1 LPLQKY
7 NPFLQL
13 LEMKYICL
21 NINLTHM
28 ENEQKP
34 TNKTALYYGVIL
46 GIATILVSVIL
57 YAMGMHYD
65 QDWKQGTFSVLVVAI
80 IIFIG
85 VKKFRE
91 LNGGILSLGQA
102 IKTGL
107 GIALIGG
114 IISVIYS
121 FIFVNY
127 IEPDFLTKL
136 AEIQEQTM
144 LDRFP
149 DLTDEQIENQME
161 MMKKFSSPG
170 IMAAIG
176 MVWTL
181 LIGFIASLISGLI
194 LKKTEEQN

>member
-1 LPLQKY
+1 
-7 NPFLQL
+7 
-13 LEMKYICL
+13 
-21 NINLTHM
+21 M

-57 YAMGMHYD
+57 YALGMHYD
-65 QDWKQGTFSVLVVAI
+65 QDWKQSTFSILVIAVI
-80 IIFIG
+80 TFIG
-85 VKKFRE
+85 IKKFKE
-91 LNGGILSLGQA
+91 LNGGLLSLGQA

-114 IISVIYS
+114 IISIIYT
-121 FIFVNY
+121 FIFINY
-127 IEPDFLTKL
+127 IEPDFLTKI

-170 IMAAIG
+170 LIAAISIVY
-176 MVWTL
+176 ML
-181 LIGFIASLISGLI
+181 FIGFIASLISGLI
-194 LKKTEEQN
+194 LKKKEE